1 MLEIGHLG
9 QQWHVDEGN
18 CRAFNQMNP
27 DQHAHLFFF
36 FGGEF
41 NYLKGSLVH
50 VEVRLHLANRRPQ
63 LATGSE
69 ILSTTC

>member
-36 FGGEF
+36 
-41 NYLKGSLVH
+41 LVGNSIIWKALWCMWKFDSIWPIEGH
-50 VEVRLHLANRRPQ
+50 N
-63 LATGSE
+63 
-69 ILSTTC
+69 